1 MADVIGGVLAI
12 GRLLQAG
19 IRYGYWAKGGDLRC
33 GRARSE
39 MCVGRFGVEEEEEEE
54 EEVVVVVVAT
64 VVEEEWGRTSTV

>member
-19 IRYGYWAKGGDLRC
+19 IRYGYWAEGGDLRC
-33 GRARSE
+33 ERARSE
-39 MCVGRFGVEEEEEEE
+39 MRVGRFGVEEEEEV
-54 EEVVVVVVAT
+54 VVVVVVAT